1 MKVLRN
7 KDEKTEAKA
16 SFFSLKLHE
25 QKERNFVM
33 IREVRERG
41 IYIWG
46 ILKSY
51 EKSLVQGRLFS

>member
-7 KDEKTEAKA
+7 KGEKKEAKA

-25 QKERNFVM
+25 QKEKNFVM

-51 EKSLVQGRLFS
+51 AKSLVQGRLFS

>member
-7 KDEKTEAKA
+7 KDEKMEAKA

-51 EKSLVQGRLFS
+51 EKSLVQDHLFS

>member
-7 KDEKTEAKA
+7 KDENGGE
-16 SFFSLKLHE
+16 SLFSLKLHE

-51 EKSLVQGRLFS
+51 EKSLVQDRLFS

>member
-7 KDEKTEAKA
+7 KGEKKGGG
-16 SFFSLKLHE
+16 SFFFSLKLHE
-25 QKERNFVM
+25 QKEQNFVM

-51 EKSLVQGRLFS
+51 EKSLVQDRLFS

>member
-7 KDEKTEAKA
+7 KGEKMEAKA

-51 EKSLVQGRLFS
+51 EKS